1 MNQMR
6 IAGLATGLDTDQ
18 IIRDLMRVERM
29 PLDKLYQEREWVN
42 WQRDALRDI
51 NLALTEFRDRYSRLR
66 LQGTFNAYSIH
77 SANSAV
83 VTGSAT
89 ASAVP
94 GAYDLQVHQLA
105 KVARFDSIKPI
116 EKDGEKVTSSTKIL
130 AADEQATEFKI
141 KEIGRAH
148 V

>member
-29 PLDKLYQEREWVN
+29 PLDKLYQEREWVK

-66 LQGTFNAYSIH
+66 LQGTFHAYSIH

-89 ASAVP
+89 ASARVRS
-94 GAYDLQVHQLA
+94 A
-105 KVARFDSIKPI
+105 
-116 EKDGEKVTSSTKIL
+116 
-130 AADEQATEFKI
+130 
-141 KEIGRAH
+141 
-148 V
+148 